1 MLTACGLACM
11 NVCIDTHVCDLVHL
25 WRYWCTCVT
34 LWCLR
39 YAVGQCS
46 KLSFSSLDIVS
57 RICMVYSDTPDM
69 SDPLAEFL
77 KEYRDKEH
85 REKKHIHNVC
95 TLGLCVLVDCVLVD
109 CVYPRTVCASGLCVL
124 VDFVC

>member
-1 MLTACGLACM
+1 M
-11 NVCIDTHVCDLVHL
+11 
-25 WRYWCTCVT
+25 CVNAIVFEICCRPVQQT
-34 LWCLR
+34 
-39 YAVGQCS
+39 V
-46 KLSFSSLDIVS
+46 FSSLYLIS

-95 TLGLCVLVDCVLVD
+95 TRGPCVLVD

-124 VDFVC
+124 VDCVC

>member
-1 MLTACGLACM
+1 M
-11 NVCIDTHVCDLVHL
+11 HVCNTVVLAICCWPVQQ
-25 WRYWCTCVT
+25 TV
-34 LWCLR
+34 
-39 YAVGQCS
+39 
-46 KLSFSSLDIVS
+46 SFSSLDIVS

-95 TLGLCVLVDCVLVD
+95 TLGLCVLVDCV
-109 CVYPRTVCASGLCVL
+109 C
-124 VDFVC
+124 